1 MTLIALLTIALYLA
15 ATGLII
21 RRVRS
26 GQAAGDTDRQ
36 RTLALVLAAL
46 ALIAHGLLLYD
57 CLHCDSSAGIDLR
70 VLNSLSLIMWLTA
83 ILIMGSALR
92 HPVENLG
99 IVVLPLAALTAALG
113 FFTQGEAVVRT
124 PDPGV
129 DAHILLSLL
138 AYSLLTLGAL
148 QAITLAWQHK
158 ALHSHQPRGIVRL
171 LPPMQS
177 VEHLMFAFITV
188 GFVLLTAGLLT
199 GLLFLDNLFA
209 QHLVHKT
216 ILSIVAWLIFAGL
229 LIGRQVAGWRGRTA
243 VHWTLAGFGMLLLA
257 YFGSKIVL
265 EWILGIR

>member
-21 RRVRS
+21 QRVRD
-26 GQAAGDTDRQ
+26 GRDAGSVDRT
-36 RTLALVLAAL
+36 RSLALGLAAL
-46 ALIAHGLLLYD
+46 ALIGHGLLLYD
-57 CLHCDSSAGIDLR
+57 CLHCDTAAGLDLR
-70 VLNSLSLIMWLTA
+70 VLNALSLVMWLTA

-99 IVVLPLAALTAALG
+99 IAVLPLAALASALG
-113 FFTQGEAVVRT
+113 FFTRGEAVIRT

-138 AYSLLTLGAL
+138 AYSLLTLAAL
-148 QAITLAWQHK
+148 QAVTLAWQHK

-171 LPPMQS
+171 LPPMES

-188 GFVLLTAGLLT
+188 GFALLTAGLLT

-216 ILSIVAWLIFAGL
+216 VLSIIAWLIFAGL

-243 VHWTLAGFGMLLLA
+243 VHWTLAGFGTLLLA

-265 EWILGIR
+265 EWVLGIR